1 MKMMKRFACV
11 LPFLATVLAPL
22 AAHAEDVGWT
32 DWTATAANQV
42 TGKLTFDAVGVN
54 VTYAGQYSLAQ
65 VAAAGATNYWAP
77 AAPFTSATVSND
89 PSRATAGGAATNFDI
104 IQMSALGAR
113 TITFSQPV
121 RDPLIAFVSINGN
134 TYDFDQDFEILS
146 NANGFFGQ
154 GTAVREVVNGKFRLR
169 ATAGEPHL
177 AIQFRGVMDTIKF
190 TSAVSEF
197 WNGLTVGARGL
208 PCKGHL
214 STAGFAAGTV
224 CGDPGRPV
232 CSTVDGICGGTLANG
247 TAIPANSPAGA
258 PFDGTCNASGA
269 ALCAS
274 AVCSAA
280 DNKCGKANGEDA
292 AAEAECRAGALG
304 ADGKCGIP
312 NGTDPKVAGDATS
325 CRSGVLGADGKCGKA
340 DGEACVAT
348 AECRANVCRA
358 DKTCGIPPVVDAGAP
373 DSGPA
378 DSGVVDSGVV
388 DSGVV
393 DAGPKDAGAVDA
405 STPTDAGSK
414 DAGGVADSGTTDDAG
429 TAEGTAEGAGC
440 SCNVPSTT
448 GGSGLALLV
457 AAAAVAA
464 TVTRRR
470 KG

>member
-1 MKMMKRFACV
+1 MKMMKRFARV
-11 LPFLATVLAPL
+11 LPFLATVLVPI
-22 AAHAEDVGWT
+22 AAHAENVGWT

-77 AAPFTSATVSND
+77 ATPYTSATVGND
-89 PSRATAGGAATNFDI
+89 PSRTAAGGAATNFDI
-104 IQMSALGAR
+104 IQMNAAGAR
-113 TITFSQPV
+113 AITFTQPV

-146 NANGFFGQ
+146 NAAGVFGQ

-169 ATAGEPHL
+169 ATGGEPHL
-177 AIQFRGVMDTIKF
+177 TIQFRGVMDTVKF
-190 TSAVSEF
+190 TTAVAEN

-247 TAIPANSPAGA
+247 TAIPANSPVGA

-269 ALCAS
+269 ALCTS
-274 AVCSAA
+274 TVCSAA

-312 NGTDPKVAGDATS
+312 NGTDPKVAADATS
-325 CRSGVLGADGKCGKA
+325 CRSGVLGANGKCGKG
-340 DGEACVAT
+340 DGEACVTT

-358 DKTCGIPPVVDAGAP
+358 DKTCGIPPVIDAGAP
-373 DSGPA
+373 DSGP
-378 DSGVVDSGVV
+378 VDSGVV
-388 DSGVV
+388 DSGVTT
-393 DAGPKDAGAVDA
+393 DAGSADSGTVTDA
-405 STPTDAGSK
+405 SVPTDAGAK
-414 DAGGVADSGTTDDAG
+414 DAG
-429 TAEGTAEGAGC
+429 TAADAGTPAGDAGTDEGSAEGAGC

-448 GGSGLALLV
+448 GSSGLALLV
-457 AAAAVAA
+457 AGAAIA
-464 TVTRRR
+464 TTVSRRR
-470 KG
+470 KR